1 MWDFLSVVASKWA
14 WIWSERTVGMF
25 HVEQDAWILLERHGT
40 RPDVR
45 VAGLLEIPPG
55 DLTLGSS
62 PRGHRTFHGSLDV
75 RRK

>member
-40 RPDVR
+40 QADR
-45 VAGLLEIPPG
+45 AGRWGALEVPPG
-55 DLTLGSS
+55 QDARIVAEGA
-62 PRGHRTFHGSLDV
+62 
-75 RRK
+75 